1 MDHEDQGGVADL
13 VALNAALQERV
24 AQLERALESRIV
36 IEQAKGAVAV
46 RCGVTTDVAFE
57 MIRGLA
63 RSQQRK
69 LHEFC
74 ADVLANEGRLDGL
87 PATNGHVRLALR
99 L

>member
-1 MDHEDQGGVADL
+1 MDLKDQGGVADL
-13 VALNAALQERV
+13 VALNGALLERV
-24 AQLERALESRIV
+24 AQLERALETRIV

-46 RCGVTTDVAFE
+46 RCGVTPDVAFQ

-63 RSQQRK
+63 RSQRRK

-74 ADVLANEGRLDGL
+74 AEVLENEGRLDGM
-87 PATNGHVRLALR
+87 PHTNGHIPLSLR